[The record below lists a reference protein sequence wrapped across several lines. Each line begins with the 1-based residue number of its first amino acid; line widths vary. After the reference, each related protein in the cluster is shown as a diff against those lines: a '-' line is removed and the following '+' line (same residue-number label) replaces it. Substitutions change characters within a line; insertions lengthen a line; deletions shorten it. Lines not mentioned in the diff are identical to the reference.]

1 VRHLLIV
8 SALCMAL
15 AAGALGQ
22 MTDILGSH
30 NLQGGGG
37 SPVTGALPP
46 CLFCHAPHSSQY
58 GAQGLWSQKLS
69 TVNNYTL
76 YSGTLNPVQQPTL
89 GSVSNQCLS
98 CHDGTVA
105 PGQTSP
111 YGNIAMK
118 GAMAPNDV
126 FHTDLSSVHP
136 FNFKL
141 PLDPTTPNMLP
152 SVLGGSGTG
161 NPAVKL
167 IDRNVQ
173 CTSCHEPHNQFIDSS
188 NMFLVTDNT
197 GSALCLACH
206 QTDPGVSLAAS
217 SSIKAR
223 FIEAGFTPS
232 TPNTLSTSIAPSTT
246 GVALKDS
253 LHNSLNS
260 WKLSAHARGAHK
272 TRRGSPVSSYGTVA
286 RNGCASCH
294 TAHGNAKGAAL
305 LIQSTASDALSLDV
319 NTRNCVT
326 CHDGGNN
333 ISPALPNILA
343 EFNKPG
349 HPLPASGNTHQTR
362 ESGLLNGN
370 RHATCV
376 DCHNPHASKQA
387 GSYSMTTLRP
397 AQTGANGI
405 SENDGSTVLHPA
417 QYQFQTCLRCHGTSS
432 GKKVM
437 SQFGYAPNFAVTSGD
452 PLNELSQFGRTARS
466 SHPVMHDRNS
476 GLPQPSLLSSLKN
489 LDGKTQGRPM
499 GNRILCSDCH
509 NSDDS
514 RESGGSGPSGPHGS
528 VYPHI
533 LERRYEMSQVAPAG
547 GAGSLI
553 LNLYPNPSL
562 DASCSTKPCLSPY
575 ALCAKCH
582 DLTKLSSSGSFSEH
596 ARHIND
602 GFSCSVCHSAHGVG
616 AGSSGVSG
624 ERLVNFDVNVV
635 GAYKGQAITYSR
647 GANSCTLVCHNHTHT
662 GKTTPVLGH
671 PAALAR

>member
-1 VRHLLIV
+1 MTRLLVV

-15 AAGALGQ
+15 VAGALGQ
-22 MTDILGSH
+22 TDILGSH

-37 SPVTGALPP
+37 SPVTGGLPP

-58 GAQGLWSQKLS
+58 GTQALWSQKLS
-69 TVNNYTL
+69 TVATYTL
-76 YSGTLNPVQQPTL
+76 YSGALNQVQQPLL

-111 YGNIAMK
+111 YGNISMK
-118 GAMAPNDV
+118 GAMASADV
-126 FHTDLSSVHP
+126 FGTDLSAVHP

-141 PLDPTTPNMLP
+141 PLDPSTPNMFAG
-152 SVLGGSGTG
+152 VINGSGTL

-167 IDRNVQ
+167 IGRNVQ

-197 GSALCLACH
+197 SSALCLACH
-206 QTDPGVSLAAS
+206 QTDPGVSTMARSGANMVRGITAA
-217 SSIKAR
+217 
-223 FIEAGFTPS
+223 P
-232 TPNTLSTSIAPSTT
+232 
-246 GVALKDS
+246 LKDS
-253 LHNSLNS
+253 LHNNLDN
-260 WKLSAHARGAHK
+260 WRLSAHAKGTQK
-272 TRRGSPVSSYGTVA
+272 TRRGSPASQYNTVA
-286 RNGCASCH
+286 RNGCSSCH
-294 TAHGNAKGAAL
+294 TAHRGAKGGGL
-305 LIQSTASDALSLDV
+305 LIQSTASDALSLDE

-326 CHDGGNN
+326 CHDGSNN
-333 ISPALPNILA
+333 VSPALPNILA

-349 HPLPASGNTHQTR
+349 HPLPVNASVHQAR
-362 ESGLLNGN
+362 EKGLLNAN

-387 GSYSMTTLRP
+387 DSYSITTLRP
-397 AQTGANGI
+397 SQVGANGV
-405 SENDGSTVLHPA
+405 SENDGTTVMRPA
-417 QYQFQTCLRCHGTSS
+417 QYQYQTCLRCHGNSS
-432 GKKVM
+432 GKQVL
-437 SQFGYAPNFAVTSGD
+437 SQFGYVPNFAVTSGD
-452 PLNELSQFGRTARS
+452 PLNVLSQFGRTARS

-476 GLPQPSLLSSLKN
+476 GLAQPSLLTSLKN
-489 LDGKTQGRPM
+489 LDGRTLGRPM

-528 VYPHI
+528 AYPHI
-533 LERRYEMSQVAPAG
+533 LERRYEMSQVAPAA

-553 LNLYPNPSL
+553 QNLYPNPSL
-562 DASCSTKPCLSPY
+562 DASCSTTPCVSPY

-602 GFSCSVCHSAHGVG
+602 GFSCSVCHSAHGIG
-616 AGSSGVSG
+616 QGSGGVSG
-624 ERLVNFDVNVV
+624 DRLVNFDINVV
-635 GAYKGQAITYSR
+635 GSNKGEMITYARAS
-647 GANSCTLVCHNHTHT
+647 NSCNLVCHNHTHT
-662 GKTTPVLGH
+662 GKAKSAHPV
-671 PAALAR
+671 AVSR